1 MDLNNS
7 NKPKLNVTKL
17 ITPLLFPAVLWAVH
31 LIALLLNEDLSK
43 LGLLPRNLVGLLGI
57 FTSPLIHADFSHLI
71 SNTIPLIILGWII
84 FSFYP
89 KVSYI
94 LFLFIYF
101 VTGLL
106 VWIFARQV
114 FHIGASGIVY
124 GLVSFLF
131 FSGIIRRDNT
141 SIALALVI
149 TFLYGGL
156 VWGMIPGWKGIS
168 WESHLFGAITGLI
181 AAYLF
186 RKIDPPSK
194 KYDWEDEPDDFDVKD
209 LEVSYDPEKNK
220 FNNLNRGS

>member
-1 MDLNNS
+1 MNEKNS
-7 NKPKLNVTKL
+7 HKSKLNVSKL
-17 ITPLLFPAVLWAVH
+17 FTPLFFPAVLWVVH
-31 LIALLLNEDLSK
+31 LLSLLFNEDLSK
-43 LGLLPRNLVGLLGI
+43 LGLLPRNLIGLLGI
-57 FTSPLIHADFSHLI
+57 LTSPLIHADFSHLI

-84 FSFYP
+84 FYFYP

-94 LFLFIYF
+94 LFVFIYF

-114 FHIGASGIVY
+114 YHIGASGIVY
-124 GLVSFLF
+124 GFVSFLF
-131 FSGIIRRDNT
+131 FSGIFRRDNK

-194 KYDWEDEPDDFDVKD
+194 KYDWEDEPDDFDVDK

-220 FNNLNRGS
+220 FNNLN

>member
-1 MDLNNS
+1 MELNNS
-7 NKPKLNVTKL
+7 NNPKLNITKL
-17 ITPLLFPAVLWAVH
+17 LTPLLFPVVLWVVH
-31 LIALLLNEDLSK
+31 LLSLLFNEDLSK

-84 FSFYP
+84 FSFYH

-114 FHIGASGIVY
+114 FHIGASGVVY
-124 GLVSFLF
+124 GFVSFLF
-131 FSGIIRRDNT
+131 FSGIFRRDNK
-141 SIALALVI
+141 SISLALVI

-168 WESHLFGAITGLI
+168 WESHLFGAITGLV

-194 KYDWEDEPDDFDVKD
+194 KYDWEDEPDDFDVDK

-220 FNNLNRGS
+220 FNNLN

>member
-1 MDLNNS
+1 MEPNKTNERKRNIS
-7 NKPKLNVTKL
+7 NLL
-17 ITPLLFPAVLWAVH
+17 TPLLFPIALWIVH
-31 LIALLLNEDLSK
+31 LLSLLFAEDLSR
-43 LGLLPRNLVGLLGI
+43 LGLLPRNLLGLLGI

-71 SNTIPLIILGWII
+71 SNTIPLIVLGYII
-84 FSFYP
+84 FYFYP
-89 KVSYI
+89 KVSYM
-94 LFLFIYF
+94 LFIFIYF
-101 VTGLL
+101 FTGLL

-124 GLVSFLF
+124 GFVSFLF
-131 FSGIIRRDNT
+131 FSGIFRKDNT

-186 RKIDPPSK
+186 RKIDSPTK

-220 FNNLNRGS
+220 FNKL

>member
-7 NKPKLNVTKL
+7 NKPKLNISKL
-17 ITPLLFPAVLWAVH
+17 LTPLLFPSVLWAVH
-31 LIALLLNEDLSK
+31 LISLLLNEDLSK

-71 SNTIPLIILGWII
+71 SNTIPLIILGGII

-89 KVSYI
+89 KVSHL
-94 LFLFIYF
+94 LFVFIYL

-124 GLVSFLF
+124 GFVSFLF

-168 WESHLFGAITGLI
+168 WESHLFGAITGLL

-220 FNNLNRGS
+220 FNL

>member
-1 MDLNNS
+1 MDS
-7 NKPKLNVTKL
+7 NKLNERKQNISNL
-17 ITPLLFPAVLWAVH
+17 LTPLLFPVVIWIVH
-31 LIALLLNEDLSK
+31 LLSLLLNEDLSK
-43 LGLLPRNLVGLLGI
+43 LGLLPSNLVGLLGI
-57 FTSPLIHADFSHLI
+57 ITSPLIHADFSHLI

-89 KVSYI
+89 KLSYL
-94 LFLFIYF
+94 LFVFIYLL
-101 VTGLL
+101 TGLL

-114 FHIGASGIVY
+114 YHIGASGIVY
-124 GLVSFLF
+124 GFVSFLF
-131 FSGIIRRDNT
+131 FSGIFRRDNT

-168 WESHLFGAITGLI
+168 WESHLFGAITGLL
-181 AAYLF
+181 AAYMF

-194 KYDWEDEPDDFDVKD
+194 KYDWEDEPDDFDVDK

-220 FNNLNRGS
+220 FNNL

>member
-1 MDLNNS
+1 MQEDNS
-7 NKPKLNVTKL
+7 NEHKLDVAKFL
-17 ITPLLFPAVLWAVH
+17 TPLTFPAALWVIH
-31 LIALLLNEDLSK
+31 LVSLFLNQDLSK
-43 LGLLPRNLVGLLGI
+43 LGLLPRKPVGLLGI
-57 FTSPLIHADFSHLI
+57 ITSPLIHGDFSHLI
-71 SNTIPLIILGWII
+71 SNTLPLIILGWII
-84 FSFYP
+84 FNFYN
-89 KVSYI
+89 KISYL
-94 LFLFIYF
+94 LFFFIYF
-101 VTGLL
+101 FTGLL

-114 FHIGASGIVY
+114 YHIGASGIVY
-124 GLVSFLF
+124 GFVSFLF
-131 FSGIIRRDNT
+131 FSGIFRRDNT

-194 KYDWEDEPDDFDVKD
+194 KYDWEDEPDDFNVKD

-220 FNNLNRGS
+220 FNNLN

>member
-1 MDLNNS
+1 MEPNKTS
-7 NKPKLNVTKL
+7 KPKLNISKL
-17 ITPLLFPAVLWAVH
+17 LTPLLFPVVLWVVH
-31 LIALLLNEDLSK
+31 LLSLLFSEDLSK

-57 FTSPLIHADFSHLI
+57 LTSPLIHADFSHLI

-84 FSFYP
+84 FYFYP

-94 LFLFIYF
+94 LFIFIYL

-114 FHIGASGIVY
+114 YHIGASGIVY
-124 GLVSFLF
+124 GFVSFLF
-131 FSGIIRRDNT
+131 FSGIFRRDNT

-168 WESHLFGAITGLI
+168 WESHLFGAITGFV

-186 RKIDPPSK
+186 RKIDPPKK
-194 KYDWEDEPDDFDVKD
+194 KYDWEDEPEDFDVKD

-220 FNNLNRGS
+220 FNKLN

>member
-1 MDLNNS
+1 MNEKNS
-7 NKPKLNVTKL
+7 HKSKLNVSKL
-17 ITPLLFPAVLWAVH
+17 FTPLFFPAVLWVVH
-31 LIALLLNEDLSK
+31 LLSLLFNEDLSK
-43 LGLLPRNLVGLLGI
+43 LGLLPRNLIGLLGI
-57 FTSPLIHADFSHLI
+57 LTSPLIHADFSHLI

-84 FSFYP
+84 FYFYP

-94 LFLFIYF
+94 LFVFIYF

-114 FHIGASGIVY
+114 YHIGASGIVY
-124 GLVSFLF
+124 GFVSFLF
-131 FSGIIRRDNT
+131 FSGIFRRDNT

-168 WESHLFGAITGLI
+168 WESHLFGAITGFV

-186 RKIDPPSK
+186 RKIDPPKK
-194 KYDWEDEPDDFDVKD
+194 KYDWEDEPEDFDVKD

-220 FNNLNRGS
+220 FNKLN

>member
-1 MDLNNS
+1 MDS
-7 NKPKLNVTKL
+7 NKLNEPKLNISKL
-17 ITPLLFPAVLWAVH
+17 LTSLLFPVVIWIVH
-31 LIALLLNEDLSK
+31 FLSLLLNEDLTK
-43 LGLLPRNLVGLLGI
+43 IGLLPRNLLGLLGI
-57 FTSPLIHADFSHLI
+57 LTSPLIHADFSHLI

-89 KVSYI
+89 KLSYL
-94 LFLFIYF
+94 LFVFIYLL
-101 VTGLL
+101 TGLL

-114 FHIGASGIVY
+114 YHIGASGIVY
-124 GLVSFLF
+124 GFVSFLF
-131 FSGIIRRDNT
+131 FSGIFRRDNK

-194 KYDWEDEPDDFDVKD
+194 KYDWEDEPDDFDVNK

-220 FNNLNRGS
+220 FNNL

>member
-1 MDLNNS
+1 MDS
-7 NKPKLNVTKL
+7 NKLNERKQNISKLL
-17 ITPLLFPAVLWAVH
+17 TPLLFPAVLWIVH
-31 LIALLLNEDLSK
+31 LLSLLLNEDLSK

-57 FTSPLIHADFSHLI
+57 ITSPLIHADFSHLI

-89 KVSYI
+89 KLSYL
-94 LFLFIYF
+94 LFVFIYSL
-101 VTGLL
+101 TGLL

-114 FHIGASGIVY
+114 YHIGASGVVY
-124 GLVSFLF
+124 GFVSFLF
-131 FSGIIRRDNT
+131 FSGIFRRDNT

-168 WESHLFGAITGLI
+168 WESHLFGAITGLT

-209 LEVSYDPEKNK
+209 LEVSHDPEKNK
-220 FNNLNRGS
+220 FNL

>member
-1 MDLNNS
+1 MA
-7 NKPKLNVTKL
+7 NKERKINLEKFL
-17 ITPLLFPAVLWAVH
+17 IPLVFPGILWIIHLLSMVLQVD
-31 LIALLLNEDLSK
+31 INRM
-43 LGLLPRNLVGLLGI
+43 GILPRKPVGLLGI
-57 FTSPLIHADFSHLI
+57 ITSPLIHADYSHLI

-84 FSFYP
+84 FFFYP
-89 KVSYI
+89 KVSYL
-94 LFLFIYF
+94 LFALIYF
-101 VTGLL
+101 FTGIL

-114 FHIGASGIVY
+114 YHIGASGVVY

-131 FSGIIRRDNT
+131 FSGIFRRDNK

-181 AAYLF
+181 AAYLL
-186 RKIDPPSK
+186 RKIDPPKK
-194 KYDWEDEPDDFDVKD
+194 KYEWEDEPDDFDVNE

-220 FNNLNRGS
+220 FNKFD

>member
-1 MDLNNS
+1 MDSNIINNRKQNIS
-7 NKPKLNVTKL
+7 KLL
-17 ITPLLFPAVLWAVH
+17 TPLLFPVVIWTVQILS
-31 LIALLLNEDLSK
+31 LLLNEDLSK
-43 LGLLPRNLVGLLGI
+43 LGLLRRNLVGFRGI
-57 FTSPLIHADFSHLI
+57 STPPLIHADFSHLI

-89 KVSYI
+89 KVSYM

-101 VTGLL
+101 FTGLL

-114 FHIGASGIVY
+114 FHIGASGVVY
-124 GLVSFLF
+124 GFVSFLF
-131 FSGIIRRDNT
+131 FSGIFRRDNA

-149 TFLYGGL
+149 TLLYGGL

-168 WESHLFGAITGLI
+168 WESHLFGAITGLV

-220 FNNLNRGS
+220 FNNL

>member
-1 MDLNNS
+1 MEPNKTNERKRNIS
-7 NKPKLNVTKL
+7 NLL
-17 ITPLLFPAVLWAVH
+17 TPLLFPIALWIVH
-31 LIALLLNEDLSK
+31 LLSLLFAEDLSR
-43 LGLLPRNLVGLLGI
+43 LGLLPRNLLGLLGI

-71 SNTIPLIILGWII
+71 SNTIPLIVLGYII
-84 FSFYP
+84 FYFYP
-89 KVSYI
+89 KVSYM
-94 LFLFIYF
+94 LFIFIYF
-101 VTGLL
+101 FTGLL

-124 GLVSFLF
+124 GFVSFLF
-131 FSGIIRRDNT
+131 FSGIFRKDNT

-168 WESHLFGAITGLI
+168 WESHLFGAITGLT

-186 RKIDPPSK
+186 RKIDPPKK

-220 FNNLNRGS
+220 FNKL

>member
-1 MDLNNS
+1 MEPNKTNERKRNIS
-7 NKPKLNVTKL
+7 NLL
-17 ITPLLFPAVLWAVH
+17 TPLLFPIALWIVH
-31 LIALLLNEDLSK
+31 LLSLLFAEDLSR
-43 LGLLPRNLVGLLGI
+43 LGLLPRNLLGLLGI

-71 SNTIPLIILGWII
+71 SNTIPLIVLGYII
-84 FSFYP
+84 FYFYP
-89 KVSYI
+89 KVSYM
-94 LFLFIYF
+94 LFIFIYF
-101 VTGLL
+101 FTGLL

-124 GLVSFLF
+124 GFVSFLF
-131 FSGIIRRDNT
+131 FSGIFRKDNT

-186 RKIDPPSK
+186 RKIDPPKK

-220 FNNLNRGS
+220 FNKL